1 MNVNLSELRSKGR
14 ISGAT
19 LDGRGMCGASRR
31 GVGGGAQGVDD
42 NVKACCSM
50 TTEAKHRR
58 QCSVAE

>member
-19 LDGRGMCGASRR
+19 LDGRSTAHR
-31 GVGGGAQGVDD
+31 GVAAAGGAQGVDD

>member
-19 LDGRGMCGASRR
+19 IDGRG
-31 GVGGGAQGVDD
+31 GGGAQGVDD